1 MLIPSLNKISSNLLN
16 ILKYL
21 KKHLKTISND
31 FHKVFL

>member
-1 MLIPSLNKISSNLLN
+1 MLIPSLNNSSNLLN